1 MILSTEMLSSLEIIG
16 SNIREIEFSFC
27 FIPTLNIL
35 INFPKVEKIT
45 ISACIFQNQFAND
58 LKLEHINKLELNYD
72 IDGEH
77 DDFSQ
82 FLSIFP
88 NLTDITFTDQIPF
101 ETFSRLPKLCISST
115 SLSLRLCLLP
125 GNYRNVKFLALKKFH
140 LEIVDGGNNWS
151 DLVMSNP
158 TIETLSFKTIS
169 INWVFNADKLIKVF
183 ELLPNMM
190 HLKLGG
196 AMKEKLNLFQNMKK
210 SIKISLT

>member
-1 MILSTEMLSSLEIIG
+1 M
-16 SNIREIEFSFC
+16 
-27 FIPTLNIL
+27 

-45 ISACIFQNQFAND
+45 IRECRFHNQFAND

-77 DDFSQ
+77 DKYSK

-101 ETFSRLPKLCISST
+101 ETFSCLPKLCISLT

-125 GNYRNVKFLALKKFH
+125 GNYRNVKFLTLKKFH
-140 LEIVDGGNNWS
+140 LDGGNNWS

-158 TIETLSFKTIS
+158 TIETLSFKTIR
-169 INWVFNADKLIKVF
+169 NWDFNA
-183 ELLPNMM
+183 ER
-190 HLKLGG
+190 
-196 AMKEKLNLFQNMKK
+196 
-210 SIKISLT
+210 